1 MPLDGG
7 VRCQRASVRG
17 REMKVKTIPIM
28 LLLLISVAT
37 PVVVSM
43 AVPKSAEDFYV
54 EAVLGEVFLEIR
66 KGVQKYTQGGVL
78 FDAENN
84 EVGTIVF
91 HVVITNFD
99 KATTGKYARARVH
112 FVMQFYDSRTIS
124 GTLVGK
130 LWFDENWVQHVDG
143 IFVGRGSH
151 VKGTVYMIEQPNVV
165 VFDGIEW

>member
-1 MPLDGG
+1 MHLDGG

-54 EAVLGEVFLEIR
+54 EAVLDPVFLEVS
-66 KGVQKYTQGGVL
+66 KGVQKYTQGGT
-78 FDAENN
+78 FIDGDDNT
-84 EVGTIVF
+84 GTIELDIL
-91 HVVITNFD
+91 ITNFV
-99 KATTGKYARARVH
+99 KAFTGKYARATVH
-112 FVMQFYDSRTIS
+112 FIMRFDDSDRTIS

-130 LWFDENWVQHVDG
+130 LWFDENMVQHVDG
-143 IFVGRGSH
+143 NFIGRGSH
-151 VKGTVYMIEQPNVV
+151 VKGKVYMIDIPNVL